1 MSAGKR
7 LSLDEPLTEHDVAER
22 LNRAALRV
30 VRIMADARQQ
40 GYMEPVKHSRYL
52 TNVLSMLMAELQ
64 LWNIEPQASWT
75 DDAGP
80 GRKPA
85 PGQRV
90 RVLAPDG
97 HPLAG
102 HPAVILGLYGP
113 GDMRSIRRSHDHP
126 LAFLDGEVLLSLTQ
140 PPEGT
145 PDRWPAPF
153 ITVTP
158 SDIESDPDYPEAEDQ
173 A

>member
-30 VRIMADARQQ
+30 VRIMTDARQQ

-52 TNVLSMLMAELQ
+52 TNILSMLMAELQ
-64 LWNIEPQASWT
+64 LWDIEPQASWT
-75 DDAGP
+75 DDPGP
-80 GRKPA
+80 GRKLA
-85 PGQRV
+85 RGQHV
-90 RVLAPDG
+90 RVIAPDG

-102 HPAVILGLYGP
+102 YPAVILGLYGP
-113 GDMRSIRRSHDHP
+113 GDMRSFRNSHGYP
-126 LAFLDGEVLLSLTQ
+126 LAFLDGEVLLALAQ

-145 PDRWPAPF
+145 PDRWPAQY
-153 ITVTP
+153 ITVAP
-158 SDIESDPDYPEAEDQ
+158 HDIESDPDHPEAGDQ